1 MLLAG
6 LLAAAGL
13 AAVAGVVAG
22 ARVPAAQPV
31 RIKHDQRTSKIVDNV
46 ATLIYDINKG
56 YWKRNSSSL
65 FV

>member
-22 ARVPAAQPV
+22 TRVPAAQPV
-31 RIKHDQRTSKIVDNV
+31 RIKHDQRTSQN
-46 ATLIYDINKG
+46 
-56 YWKRNSSSL
+56 RR
-65 FV
+65 

>member
-31 RIKHDQRTSKIVDNV
+31 RIKHDQRTDRKSVV
-46 ATLIYDINKG
+46 
-56 YWKRNSSSL
+56 
-65 FV
+65 

>member
-22 ARVPAAQPV
+22 NRVPAAQPV
-31 RIKHDQRTSKIVDNV
+31 RIRPTNRSHQDR
-46 ATLIYDINKG
+46 
-56 YWKRNSSSL
+56 R
-65 FV
+65 

>member
-31 RIKHDQRTSKIVDNV
+31 RIKHDQRDRKSVV
-46 ATLIYDINKG
+46 
-56 YWKRNSSSL
+56 
-65 FV
+65 

>member
-13 AAVAGVVAG
+13 AAVVVAG

-31 RIKHDQRTSKIVDNV
+31 RIKHDQRTSQN
-46 ATLIYDINKG
+46 
-56 YWKRNSSSL
+56 RR
-65 FV
+65 

>member
-22 ARVPAAQPV
+22 NRTPAAQPV
-31 RIKHDQRTSKIVDNV
+31 RVRHDEASGQNR
-46 ATLIYDINKG
+46 
-56 YWKRNSSSL
+56 R
-65 FV
+65 

>member
-22 ARVPAAQPV
+22 GRTPAAQPV
-31 RIKHDQRTSKIVDNV
+31 RVRHDEESGQNR
-46 ATLIYDINKG
+46 
-56 YWKRNSSSL
+56 R
-65 FV
+65 

>member
-31 RIKHDQRTSKIVDNV
+31 SIKHDQRTSQN
-46 ATLIYDINKG
+46 
-56 YWKRNSSSL
+56 RR
-65 FV
+65 